1 MTTLRRVLAEKRTLI
16 VPVAIALLVNVA
28 LYAIVVYPLSKK
40 VADDQQEAEVAGAAL
55 NAARRDFAAAR
66 ATVAGKGQADEEL
79 RKFYSEVL
87 PPDISGAR
95 RITFLRIEQLA
106 QQCGLRVE
114 RVTSDPKPQRD
125 SDLVRFTYTASLSG
139 EYRNI
144 RRFIHELE
152 TAPEFLVLEN
162 VNLRQSDVEN
172 RGLNVEFEIATYY
185 RAAGANGN

>member
-1 MTTLRRVLAEKRTLI
+1 MSTVRRVLAEKRTLI
-16 VPVAIALLVNVA
+16 VPVAVALLVNVA

-40 VADDQQEAEVAGAAL
+40 VAGDEQESESAATAL

-66 ATVAGKGQADEEL
+66 ATVAGKGQADQEL
-79 RKFYSEVL
+79 RTFYSEVL
-87 PPDISGAR
+87 PPDVSGAR

-106 QQCGLRVE
+106 QKCDLRVE
-114 RVTSDPKPQRD
+114 RVTSLPKPQSD
-125 SDLVRFTYTASLSG
+125 SNLVKFIYKASLSG

-162 VNLRQSDVEN
+162 VDLRQSEVEN
-172 RGLNVEFEIATYY
+172 RALNVEMEIATYY
-185 RAAGANGN
+185 RAGANGN

>member
-1 MTTLRRVLAEKRTLI
+1 MSTVRRVFAEKRRLI
-16 VPVAIALLVNVA
+16 VPVAVALLVNVA

-40 VADDQQEAEVAGAAL
+40 VAGDEQEAESAAAAL

-66 ATVAGKGQADEEL
+66 ATVAGKGQADQEL
-79 RKFYSEVL
+79 RTFYSEVL
-87 PPDISGAR
+87 PPDVSGAR

-106 QQCGLRVE
+106 QKCNLRVE
-114 RVTSDPKPQRD
+114 RVTSLPKPQSD
-125 SDLVRFTYTASLSG
+125 SNLVKFMYKASLSG

-162 VNLRQSDVEN
+162 VDLRQSEVEN
-172 RGLNVEFEIATYY
+172 RALNVEMEIATYY
-185 RAAGANGN
+185 RAGANGN